1 MSYPIR
7 KTDGSLVI
15 DLAVGTTDF
24 TRTSLA
30 LIGKNASDF
39 GLNQNQN
46 FVRILENSANTDE
59 PHNSITGQLWFNTA
73 AQQINVKTS
82 SGFKPIGP
90 FAAPTTPAITDTS
103 NTLATTAFVHSILP
117 TGSII
122 LWYGSVSAIPVGWA
136 LCNGQSVYGIQTPD
150 LCGVFVMGA
159 GTSPAK
165 LSIPGYV
172 PKNPGDAGGKSSITT
187 TPAHQ
192 HTFTTNDHSIAHTH
206 QFFATGNVAPHKH
219 VFPGDDQ
226 LSFAN
231 GKAQWNANSRAGFN
245 YDATS
250 KGSGGGQLW
259 ETSTNLDGAGTS
271 VSVQGTT
278 AGIFETDALN
288 HSHGGTTNSVG
299 DGSVDVTNPYYALAY
314 IMKVI

>member
-1 MSYPIR
+1 MSYSIR

-24 TRTSLA
+24 TRTSIA

-46 FVRILENSANTDE
+46 FVRMLENFANTNE
-59 PHNSITGQLWFNTA
+59 PNNSLTGQLWFDTA
-73 AQQINVKTS
+73 AQQVNVKTN

-90 FAAPTTPAITDTS
+90 FAAATTPAPTDIS
-103 NTLATTAFVHSILP
+103 NSLATTAFVHSILP
-117 TGSII
+117 KGSII
-122 LWYGSVSAIPVGWA
+122 LWYGTVSNIPTGWA
-136 LCNGQSVYGIQTPD
+136 LCNGQTVGGTQTPD

-172 PKNPGDAGGKSSITT
+172 PKNPGEFGGKSSITT
-187 TPAHQ
+187 TPSHSHAFDVTSTNNNVDHTHPGTALSAGAHQ
-192 HTFTTNDHSIAHTH
+192 H
-206 QFFATGNVAPHKH
+206 GY
-219 VFPGDDQ
+219 PGDDQ

-231 GKAQWNANSRAGFN
+231 GVAGWTATSLGGFG
-245 YDATS
+245 YDARS
-250 KGSGGGQLW
+250 VSGGGAQIW
-259 ETSTNLDGAGTS
+259 QTTQNGSHSHTIQIGTQNS
-271 VSVQGTT
+271 PHTHGVSGTT
-278 AGIFETDALN
+278 
-288 HSHGGTTNSVG
+288 TTVGNS
-299 DGSVDVTNPYYALAY
+299 SVDVTNPYYALAY

>member
-1 MSYPIR
+1 MSYSIR

-46 FVRILENSANTDE
+46 FVRMLENFANTNE
-59 PHNSITGQLWFNTA
+59 PNNSLVGQLWFDTA
-73 AQQINVKTS
+73 AQQVNVKTA
-82 SGFKPIGP
+82 SGFTPLGP
-90 FAAPTTPAITDTS
+90 FAVPTTPAITNVS
-103 NTLATTAFVHSILP
+103 NSLATTAFVHGILP

-122 LWYGSVSAIPVGWA
+122 LWYGSVASIPTGWA
-136 LCNGQSVYGIQTPD
+136 LCNGQTTNGVQTPD

-172 PKNPGDAGGKSSITT
+172 PKVPGDAGGKTSITA
-187 TPAHQ
+187 TP
-192 HTFTTNDHSIAHTH
+192 THSH
-206 QFFATGNVAPHKH
+206 QFSTNEVTIPHSHQVFGSVSIAPHKH

-226 LSFAN
+226 LSFASGRGN
-231 GKAQWNANSRAGFN
+231 WSANSRAGFN

-250 KGSGGGQLW
+250 RGSGGGQLW
-259 ETSTNLDGAGTS
+259 ETTTNLDGNGTS
-271 VSVQGTT
+271 GT
-278 AGIFETDALN
+278 LN
-288 HSHGGTTNSVG
+288 VTSAESSPVHTHTGTTNPTG
-299 DGSVDVTNPYYALAY
+299 DSSVDITNPYYALAY